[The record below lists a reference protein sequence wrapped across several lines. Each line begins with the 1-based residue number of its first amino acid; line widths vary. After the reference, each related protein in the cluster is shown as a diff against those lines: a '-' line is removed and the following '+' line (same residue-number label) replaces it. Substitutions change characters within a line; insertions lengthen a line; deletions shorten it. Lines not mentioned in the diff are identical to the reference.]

1 MVIYVYIY
9 ICTYITSIWICI
21 YVYIYFIYIHI
32 YLYTFI
38 YIYVCIHVY
47 PHILTFWVKS
57 FGVDGFCV
65 YFSDHSQ
72 STFGNPVYFWNCCF
86 KTCCNNNSIYIYKY
100 VCMHIADI
108 YNMNAC
114 VWGHV
119 STCVFAYI
127 WIYMYI
133 YMNIYVHIHTE
144 EMIEYTHKCCAGDQ
158 WMCHDLYNLI
168 SHMTHI
174 YVCVY
179 DSIILFWVCD
189 IYPFGIRK
197 PKRIRFRWY
206 VRCIRCEYQKDI
218 WHMNMW
224 CKFVFTSQNVW
235 DDTWNVWED
244 TLWYVTNLYEMMQ
257 FVTHSV
263 SDMSR
268 TRMIHEMYAMIQGR
282 HIHSSRI
289 VEYENV
295 SLARDTSDDEC
306 VTNCIH
312 TDECVTNCIHT
323 HTYSW
328 WHIRQWMCHELIRDQ
343 WMCHDLYHLIRV
355 RGISDN
361 ECATNCS
368 I

>member
-1 MVIYVYIY
+1 MYAYMYTRIYLHSGSKALGWMGFVSIFPTTRNPLSETLYIFGIVVSKLVSIIIAYIY
-9 ICTYITSIWICI
+9 ISMCVCILQTYTIWMHAYEDMFPHVYLHIDEYICI
-21 YVYIYFIYIHI
+21 
-32 YLYTFI
+32 
-38 YIYVCIHVY
+38 
-47 PHILTFWVKS
+47 
-57 FGVDGFCV
+57 
-65 YFSDHSQ
+65 
-72 STFGNPVYFWNCCF
+72 
-86 KTCCNNNSIYIYKY
+86 
-100 VCMHIADI
+100 
-108 YNMNAC
+108 
-114 VWGHV
+114 
-119 STCVFAYI
+119 YI